1 MPCENINSL
10 RYSSVNFLNC
20 MGNVCL
26 CFKSSKNG
34 HPYRVNVMLNKPVYV
49 RECSIFTLW
58 RNSCVVVLGARFE
71 PVATG
76 AIHDAH
82 TKKG

>member
-1 MPCENINSL
+1 
-10 RYSSVNFLNC
+10 

-58 RNSCVVVLGARFE
+58 RNSCAVVLGARFE

-82 TKKG
+82 TKGNFSPCVFYTSYFPVYVFKVS